1 MTETMASQ
9 GKAVTIRMKTVATRI
24 QASGTTAGNCKT
36 LSEKVRSSVACLMR
50 KSKPLLES
58 IAKKLLRKTRLQAA
72 RVALR
77 KISLIGNR
85 QAQVA
90 AGIGAGVGGTGAAE
104 AAVEV
109 VVGGTGVGVEVVVGG
124 TGLGVEVVEVGF
136 LGLILI
142 NRSQD
147 RRKNSFNCKNKIM
160 V

>member
-1 MTETMASQ
+1 
-9 GKAVTIRMKTVATRI
+9 MKTVAMKI

-50 KSKPLLES
+50 RSKPLLES
-58 IAKKLLRKTRLQAA
+58 IAKRLLRKTRLQAA
-72 RVALR
+72 KVAIR
-77 KISLIGNR
+77 KISLTGNR
-85 QAQVA
+85 QARAA
-90 AGIGAGVGGTGAAE
+90 AGTGAGVGETGAVE

-109 VVGGTGVGVEVVVGG
+109 VVGGTGVGVGVVVAG
-124 TGLGVEVVEVGF
+124 TGLGVGVVEVVF

-160 V
+160 D